1 MRSVSS
7 NAHVVARG
15 QSVGRVRG
23 RIMDD
28 QEACFL
34 YASHEPPPE
43 CVSWA
48 GIRASG
54 RVSGEDGA
62 VAG

>member
-1 MRSVSS
+1 
-7 NAHVVARG
+7 
-15 QSVGRVRG
+15 
-23 RIMDD
+23 MDD

-34 YASHEPPPE
+34 YASQEPPPE

-54 RVSGEDGA
+54 RVSGGDG
-62 VAG
+62 VFAGW